1 LALKAG
7 EVIRTRDLAMA
18 AELEGDDDAMDD
30 LHGQLK
36 TSLGADRN
44 IAIPFEPEHAVA
56 SSSDAI
62 GRGRLLAQSRGG
74 GGVVVVVVGRSR
86 RRPVEAS
93 THEIRLRVDQ
103 TDRQQGWR

>member
-18 AELEGDDDAMDD
+18 EAELEGDDDAMDD
-30 LHGQLK
+30 LHG
-36 TSLGADRN
+36 SLGVDRN

-74 GGVVVVVVGRSR
+74 GGVVVVVVGRCR

-103 TDRQQGWR
+103 ADRQQGWR